1 MFSGNHLKTYLD
13 ISFAAKMMY
22 QGNVLK
28 SLFKNYLPE
37 DIINRKKVGFPVPI
51 SKIFNNNNDPMD
63 QWLEFNIRTLNIEY

>member
-1 MFSGNHLKTYLD
+1 VPFEYRFENS
-13 ISFAAKMMY
+13 ISKY
-22 QGNVLK
+22 PLK